1 MNTKQQPL
9 ALMLADRLH
18 HEQPM
23 VLRIDAEH
31 AGEELLR
38 QHARITE
45 LEAQLEAVGA
55 GGVGPL
61 IADAGFDAADMATA
75 AAQGF
80 RDGVASVAHQP
91 ITDTNTASGAA
102 DKVLA
107 YLDDLSDD
115 AAAHIFPSDL
125 AKCMTSECVVEV
137 VSVRAGNPNERTVP
151 LFSREQVV
159 AALASTQAQPV
170 AEPADTVV
178 LNAAMRAIQQAIE
191 LIGAPTDERMR
202 AVRRVL
208 RGAVI
213 VAEDA
218 GKVAPLPGTAYA
230 ALPEP
235 LEIDWPELHSQALG
249 CGVEDRDLHNRY
261 ECAEYGWQ
269 DGVDK
274 CAERV
279 PEQIFDADQ
288 MRAFADATHMLRA
301 SHGQAP
307 AGANENAK
315 LVTLIAKCRDA
326 FPIPA
331 HGDPIENYWSAAIE
345 DPANVPA
352 YLQEIAKR
360 KQADSVLEPLTR
372 QQLREAFYS
381 ETACTLGGDVDF
393 AEKVCRAVEKAH
405 GIKGGQHDR

>member
-1 MNTKQQPL
+1 MSTQQTD
-9 ALMLADRLH
+9 ALQCAADLEYSIARHGMQDAFTLNAYRAMK
-18 HEQPM
+18 M
-23 VLRIDAEH
+23 VRT
-31 AGEELLR
+31 
-38 QHARITE
+38 QQARITE
-45 LEAQLEAVGA
+45 LESQLAQR
-55 GGVGPL
+55 
-61 IADAGFDAADMATA
+61 FDAADMATA

-159 AALASTQAQPV
+159 AALASTPAQAGV
-170 AEPADTVV
+170 PAKS
-178 LNAAMRAIQQAIE
+178 A
-191 LIGAPTDERMR
+191 
-202 AVRRVL
+202 
-208 RGAVI
+208 
-213 VAEDA
+213 
-218 GKVAPLPGTAYA
+218 AYA

-249 CGVEDRDLHNRY
+249 CGVEDRGLHNRY

-288 MRAFADATHMLRA
+288 MLAFADATHMLRA

-307 AGANENAK
+307 AGANENAE
-315 LVTLIAKCRDA
+315 LVTLIAECRDA

-360 KQADSVLEPLTR
+360 KQADSVQEDAAWMPLTPELLTAIESGDLGNRFWIAAHNNNEPQIGVYEWR
-372 QQLREAFYS
+372 QGRNPHGFNSDLGRYGAS
-381 ETACTLGGDVDF
+381 EITHVLPYKPPALP
-393 AEKVCRAVEKAH
+393 AASSPQARSKP
-405 GIKGGQHDR
+405 